1 MIINKRG
8 IRFDY
13 LAINF
18 SCGHLA
24 SISASSDFPNAQEPS
39 LQLEAGDVTVPG
51 PVAWSPAGLGASS
64 PRPPDGCSM
73 HSPARRPRWPPA
85 RWPPARSPPV
95 ASRPVASRLV
105 PPPWPAHRGLL
116 PSGLHARSCPLCPL
130 SPTLLRLR
138 GHNDRSILE
147 SGVFP
152 VFFKLIRM

>member
-1 MIINKRG
+1 MRL
-8 IRFDY
+8 DY

-18 SCGHLA
+18 SFRHLT

-39 LQLEAGDVTVPG
+39 LQLEASDVTVPG

-64 PRPPDGCSM
+64 PCPPDGCSM
-73 HSPARRPRWPPA
+73 HSPARRPRCLPPGGL
-85 RWPPARSPPV
+85 PPGA
-95 ASRPVASRLV
+95 
-105 PPPWPAHRGLL
+105 PPWPAHRGL
-116 PSGLHARSCPLCPL
+116 PPGGLHARSCPLCPL